1 MTTISEISFPFATAH
16 FAGFAPVFLQ
26 DQETPK
32 TEPKDDKKGKDAK
45 DGGKGKKDAKKT
57 RELSDFEQE
66 AIKRIAK
73 TSPKL
78 AEKLRKKL
86 PEKLT
91 KDAQEK
97 YIRKKIRELNED
109 SDQLEKLKKQPFA
122 DPKGIDKKLKENKKL
137 IRELSRIGVVI
148 TFDVFPKWYQE
159 ILKKRAEEQKKK
171 EKKDKAPTSKPATKP
186 GNRPVP
192 KRPDNRDGF
201 NGTFPGAVLINFA

>member
-1 MTTISEISFPFATAH
+1 MTTISEFALPVTSAR

-32 TEPKDDKKGKDAK
+32 TKPKEDGKDKKP
-45 DGGKGKKDAKKT
+45 AKKT
-57 RELSDFEQE
+57 RKLTDFEQE
-66 AIKRIAK
+66 AIKRIGK

-78 AEKLRKKL
+78 ADKLRKKL

-109 SDQLEKLKKQPFA
+109 SNQLEKLKKQPFA

-137 IRELSRIGVVI
+137 VRELSRIGVVI
-148 TFDVFPKWYQE
+148 TFNVFPKWYQE
-159 ILKKRAEEQKKK
+159 ILKKRAEQKKK
-171 EKKDKAPTSKPATKP
+171 EQKGKSPTSKPATKP
-186 GNRPVP
+186 GDRPVP
-192 KRPDNRDGF
+192 KRPDDRDGF